1 MVDMDPRIQER
12 RIEILRAKGK
22 RRLRVVLLI
31 VSLVLLIIGGV
42 VVTKSSLLDVDS
54 IIVKGADSELANLI
68 EEQSGIRKSTPLLEV
83 NSRSAIS
90 RIKQI
95 PQIKSARISKS
106 FGGDVTINVTL
117 RSPVAAASDK
127 DSWVL
132 LDSDGRVV
140 DRILELPFGY
150 PVVEGLEKPL
160 EIGKSVSEQGLSAID
175 LAKNLPP
182 ILAADISSIQVG
194 ETLELNLYGEGK
206 VLFGDTSNRTEKI
219 LAVAT
224 ILEQADLNDLVHV
237 DVRAPR
243 NPVVCRSQECSY
255 DS

>member
-1 MVDMDPRIQER
+1 MVDMDPRIRER

-22 RRLRVVLLI
+22 RRLRVVLLL
-31 VSLVLLIIGGV
+31 VSLILLIIGGV

-182 ILAADISSIQVG
+182 ILAADI
-194 ETLELNLYGEGK
+194 
-206 VLFGDTSNRTEKI
+206 
-219 LAVAT
+219 
-224 ILEQADLNDLVHV
+224 
-237 DVRAPR
+237 
-243 NPVVCRSQECSY
+243 
-255 DS
+255 